1 MQIITLKNGNFTAK
15 INASRGANC
24 ISLRYKNAKIL
35 REPDYIEPLDNPYL
49 YGMPMLFPQNRISGG
64 AFEFEGRRYDF
75 GVNEEKTNCY
85 IHGILHSLPFEIV
98 EQSDDTAA
106 LIYRSNGEYPGYGE
120 HFSVRITYRLS
131 ENGLN
136 ILTEITNLSSN
147 NMPVFFG
154 YHTTFNLPFVEGG
167 RAEDVAVKCEVV
179 EEIERNMENYLPTG
193 NLLSFD
199 GVSKALNDGK
209 FISNQQVSRHY
220 KTFDKA
226 EISLY
231 DQKSGVIVRYE
242 SKGFPFR
249 LVYNGNADGY
259 ICLEP
264 ISSAADSPN
273 NLLGREYSGFDYI
286 KPNET
291 KVYHT
296 RIFVEEL

>member
-15 INASRGANC
+15 INASLGANC

-35 REPDYIEPLDNPYL
+35 REPDYSEPLDNPYL

-85 IHGILHSLPFEIV
+85 IHGILHSLPFEIT

-106 LIYRSNGEYPGYGE
+106 LIYRSNGEYPGYSE
-120 HFSVRITYRLS
+120 RFTVRITYRLQ

-136 ILTEITNLSSN
+136 ILAEITNHSNN

-154 YHTTFNLPFVEGG
+154 YHTTFNLPFNSSGASDVRVKAEVE
-167 RAEDVAVKCEVV
+167 
-179 EEIERNMENYLPTG
+179 EEIERNMSVYLPTG
-193 NLLSFD
+193 NLPPFD
-199 GVSKALNDGK
+199 SVSNALNSGE
-209 FISNQQVSRHY
+209 FISNQPISRHY
-220 KTFDKA
+220 KTFDGA

-231 DQKSGVIVRYE
+231 DQKSGVKIRYDNE
-242 SKGFPFR
+242 GFPFR

-259 ICLEP
+259 ICIEP

-273 NLLGREYSGFDYI
+273 NPLGREYSGFDYI
-286 KPNET
+286 EPDKT
-291 KVYHT
+291 KVYRSYIT
-296 RIFVEEL
+296 VEEV

>member
-35 REPDYIEPLDNPYL
+35 REPDYSEPLDNPYL

-85 IHGILHSLPFEIV
+85 IHGILHSLPFEIT
-98 EQSDDTAA
+98 EQSGDKAA
-106 LIYRSNGEYPGYGE
+106 LIYRSNGEYPGYSE

-136 ILTEITNLSSN
+136 ILTEITNLSNN

-154 YHTTFNLPFVEGG
+154 YHTTFNLPFNNSSVSDVLVKAEVE
-167 RAEDVAVKCEVV
+167 
-179 EEIERNMENYLPTG
+179 EEIERNMSVYLPTG
-193 NLLSFD
+193 NLPPFD
-199 GVSKALNDGK
+199 SVSKALHSGE
-209 FISNQQVSRHY
+209 FISNQPISRHY
-220 KTFDKA
+220 KTKDGA

-231 DQKSGVIVRYE
+231 DQKSGIIVRYE

-259 ICLEP
+259 ICIEP

-286 KPNET
+286 EPNNT
-291 KVYHT
+291 TVYKSA
-296 RIFVEEL
+296 IIVEEL